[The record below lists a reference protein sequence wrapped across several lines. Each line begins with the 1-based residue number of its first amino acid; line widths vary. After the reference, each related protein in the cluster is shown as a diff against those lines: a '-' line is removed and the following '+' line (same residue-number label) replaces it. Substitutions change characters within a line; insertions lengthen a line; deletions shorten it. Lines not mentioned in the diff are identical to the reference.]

1 MLDVLEDYLAHRGW
15 KFCRIDGAVDV
26 VDRQEAIDSFNADG
40 SDAFIFLLS
49 TRAGGL
55 GVNLTGADTVI
66 LYDSDWVRVPPPPPF
81 RPRSL
86 LLAHSHALLAAPSPP
101 CCLLPQ
107 NPHQDAQAQ
116 DRCHRIGQQRPVAV
130 YRLVTENSV
139 ELTML
144 RAASSKLKLERLVM
158 RGGYAH
164 SAEGGPAKGHG
175 EKAAAP
181 GASAAKGGAMRL
193 LSEEELQEVLRD
205 VVEVREGQE
214 KGGCGDREL
223 DRLLDREQLF
233 SEDLPKQGSG
243 YEVVE
248 PVKSS
253 LLG

>member
-26 VDRQEAIDSFNADG
+26 VDRQEAINSFNADG
-40 SDAFIFLLS
+40 SDQFIFLLS

-66 LYDSDWVRVPPPPPF
+66 IYDSDWVRA
-81 RPRSL
+81 RG
-86 LLAHSHALLAAPSPP
+86 LACSFALAPSDAVSPSVA
-101 CCLLPQ
+101 Q

-116 DRCHRIGQQRPVAV
+116 DRCHRIGQKKPVAV

-139 ELTML
+139 ELSML

-158 RGGYAH
+158 RGGYSH
-164 SAEGGPAKGHG
+164 SGDGRAKEGDGK
-175 EKAAAP
+175 
-181 GASAAKGGAMRL
+181 GASSDALAAKGGAMRL
-193 LSEEELQEVLRD
+193 LSEDELQEVLRD

-214 KGGCGDREL
+214 KGGCGGDEL
-223 DRLLDREQLF
+223 DQLLDRKQLF
-233 SEDLPKQGSG
+233 SKDLPKRGGG

-248 PVKSS
+248 PTKSN